1 MNVNND
7 LGKPVKTI
15 EQVTKVSPKRILAP
29 IDLDGSE
36 ADATDY
42 AIKLA
47 EHYDADLW
55 LMPITKELGIVADM
69 RGLSSYV
76 HDSWSHRLKVR
87 LWDLVLEARQRHFR
101 TFPVSACCGNRSEQ
115 ILKVAARL
123 KVDLIILRVHGH
135 GHSFAGLT
143 QSQADA
149 VLRHADSPIIMTTAH
164 GHSPSA
170 KNLNLDKK

>member
-7 LGKPVKTI
+7 LGKPAKTI

-36 ADATDY
+36 AEAIDY
-42 AIKLA
+42 AIELA

-55 LMPITKELGIVADM
+55 LMPITKELGIAADM

-76 HDSWSHRLKVR
+76 HDSWSHRRKSGYGI
-87 LWDLVLEARQRHFR
+87 WSWKHAERHFR

-143 QSQADA
+143 
-149 VLRHADSPIIMTTAH
+149 
-164 GHSPSA
+164 
-170 KNLNLDKK
+170 